1 MITTTIIY
9 ITADTIPQQGES
21 NRLSKS
27 MIEKIFYPR
36 IKTQS
41 TVNHHLTGL
50 HNSFGVSGNV
60 GIGFHYGSGY
70 RIKNGD
76 GNHEQQIV
84 HKKMYDKYLGTSFGF
99 GSLGSVNKG
108 HASDIKESTSADQ
121 QIIYN
126 DENNLA
132 DQDTEN
138 ETIPVTE
145 NLKSGVFRKIS
156 DYWAGEHSAPKSDY
170 SSNGIF
176 KWSMQKFKN
185 KNNIGT
191 PR

>member
-1 MITTTIIY
+1 MLITTIK
-9 ITADTIPQQGES
+9 ITANTILQQNES
-21 NRLSKS
+21 SRLAKS
-27 MIEKIFYPR
+27 MLEKIFYPR
-36 IKTQS
+36 TKTQS

-99 GSLGSVNKG
+99 GSLGSVNKE
-108 HASDIKESTSADQ
+108 HISDAKESTSADQ

-126 DENNLA
+126 DENNLTY
-132 DQDTEN
+132 QDHLEN
-138 ETIPVTE
+138 ETIPITE
-145 NLKSGVFRKIS
+145 KPKSGVFRKIS
-156 DYWAGEHSAPKSDY
+156 DYWAGEHSEPKSDY
-170 SSNGIF
+170 TSNGIF
-176 KWSMQKFKN
+176 KWSLQKFKN
-185 KNNIGT
+185 TNNIGT